1 MTEEYYVFWGDYNVR
16 EKYTSKFKSNSDW
29 AIYLPGK
36 CNKFDLVKK
45 SREYLESEDSI
56 SEEKE
61 RFADQFK
68 PASRK
73 GRQAKKMK
81 EHSSEKKLLDSSQRK
96 ITDFSVIRQSSS
108 SSTQTVSSKNWNSSE
123 TNKLPN
129 KSDSEDEERDKE
141 CSIRIM

>member
-1 MTEEYYVFWGDYNVR
+1 
-16 EKYTSKFKSNSDW
+16 
-29 AIYLPGK
+29 
-36 CNKFDLVKK
+36 
-45 SREYLESEDSI
+45 
-56 SEEKE
+56 
-61 RFADQFK
+61 
-68 PASRK
+68 
-73 GRQAKKMK
+73 MK
-81 EHSSEKKLLDSSQRK
+81 EDLSAKKKLLDSSQRK

>member
-73 GRQAKKMK
+73 GRQAKKNERTFVGEETLRFIAAKDNRFQRNKTEFIQLNANCELK
-81 EHSSEKKLLDSSQRK
+81 ELEQFR
-96 ITDFSVIRQSSS
+96 
-108 SSTQTVSSKNWNSSE
+108 N
-123 TNKLPN
+123 
-129 KSDSEDEERDKE
+129 
-141 CSIRIM
+141 